1 VAKRVPDTFP
11 DPKCEA
17 LLDSR
22 SLSIAL
28 HCGYVRRTDNQAQQ
42 LNGTM
47 ANYGEKGAPQLQ
59 EAYVV
64 ADGHSQHPPCNPQ
77 YDQQQQQQQQHQQH
91 AAPGQYQPQPQYAP
105 GPPQS
110 NGQQVVYVVQQ
121 QYRTEKYCGP
131 ITWLIGIFLFPCVCC
146 CPCDERQVPIPI
158 NAVPGVVYQSPNGVV
173 HQQPR

>member
-1 VAKRVPDTFP
+1 
-11 DPKCEA
+11 
-17 LLDSR
+17 
-22 SLSIAL
+22 
-28 HCGYVRRTDNQAQQ
+28 
-42 LNGTM
+42 M

-64 ADGHSQHPPCNPQ
+64 ADGHSQHPPYNPQ
-77 YDQQQQQQQQHQQH
+77 YAQQEQQHQQHQQH

-158 NAVPGVVYQSPNGVV
+158 NAVPGVVYQAPNGVV